1 MLRAMRRT
9 FALLV
14 LLLAL
19 LITGP
24 LLLDRLG
31 LSGPDPALLPPRG
44 RAVPIGG
51 GLELNVVEEGEG
63 PAVVL
68 VHGLPSN
75 AQDWGSVPERLA
87 ALGHRAIAYDR
98 IGYGYSSRPPDEGDR
113 YTLDASARDLHAL
126 LDALHVARPV
136 LVGWSYGGGVV
147 QRFAA
152 EAPERVRALVLLA
165 SVGPRSGEGDSP
177 LDRIV
182 ALPFATRILEWL
194 SSVPGAGSRMARDG
208 VANAFSGEE
217 AIPPGWLERT
227 RAMLAL
233 PGTLRTLVRELQ
245 RFDPATLHPE
255 SLEVPVLVLH
265 GDDDR
270 DVALAHGEDLHA
282 RIPGSQLVV
291 VPAGSHMLPATHPDL
306 VAEQIHRFAA
316 AQR

>member
-1 MLRAMRRT
+1 MLRAMRPAA
-9 FALLV
+9 AL

-19 LITGP
+19 VLLVAAP
-24 LLLDRLG
+24 LALARLG
-31 LSGPDPALLPPRG
+31 LTGPDPALLPPRG

-51 GLELNVVEEGEG
+51 GLELNVVEEGKG

-75 AQDWGSVPERLA
+75 AQDWGRVPALLA

-126 LDALHVARPV
+126 LDALGLERAV

-152 EAPERVRALVLLA
+152 EAPGRVAGLVLLA
-165 SVGPRSGEGDSP
+165 SVGPRSGESDSP
-177 LDRIV
+177 LDRVV
-182 ALPFATRILEWL
+182 ALPFATRLLEWL
-194 SSVPGAGSRMARDG
+194 ASVPGAGSLMVGEG
-208 VANAFSGEE
+208 VANAFSGAE
-217 AIPPGWLERT
+217 AVPPGWLERT

-233 PGTLRTLVRELQ
+233 PGTLRALVREYQ
-245 RFDPATLHPE
+245 RFDPATLRPE
-255 SLEVPVLVLH
+255 SLAVPVLVLH

-270 DVALAHGEDLHA
+270 DVALAHGEDLHD

-291 VPAGSHMLPATHPDL
+291 VPGGSHMLPATHPDL
-306 VAEQIHRFAA
+306 VAEHIHRFATA
-316 AQR
+316 HR